1 MISVITTKRL
11 NALRNQLTLSTILI
25 NDLTGQVRGLQRQN
39 RILLSR
45 VMAFEEKAIF
55 EDGPDTLPRE
65 TEPGQCAHTAARK
78 AD

>member
-39 RILLSR
+39 RILLSQ

-55 EDGPDTLPRE
+55 EDEPDTLPRE
-65 TEPGQCAHTAARK
+65 TESGQCAHTAARK

>member
-1 MISVITTKRL
+1 VISVITTKRL
-11 NALRNQLTLSTILI
+11 NALRNQLTLSTTLI
-25 NDLTGQVRGLQRQN
+25 NDLAGQVRELQQQN

-55 EDGPDTLPRE
+55 EDESDTMPRE

>member
-1 MISVITTKRL
+1 MIRVIATKRL
-11 NALRNQLTLSTILI
+11 NALRNQLTLSTTLI
-25 NDLTGQVRGLQRQN
+25 NDLAGQVRELQQQN

-45 VMAFEEKAIF
+45 VMAFEEKAVF
-55 EDGPDTLPRE
+55 EDGPDTLPGE